1 MAAVAQALK
10 RVFLVPS
17 KQSLFVL
24 VLHPLVSGM
33 KWSKGEPRRGSRRLT
48 GPLMEITLVFLRL
61 KMEVGR
67 RGKEVVQVGEKAE
80 IT

>member
-1 MAAVAQALK
+1 
-10 RVFLVPS
+10 
-17 KQSLFVL
+17 
-24 VLHPLVSGM
+24 M

-67 RGKEVVQVGEKAE
+67 RGKEVVQAGEKAE